1 MAAENTSAQELAD
14 TYRKLQEEILNY
26 GRAYSSTQEAHN
38 AAVLRSTTGIDNIG
52 TAVTASVTA
61 FAQLGGGIGKLT
73 KSVMAGERGMAA
85 MNGAVDSMADA
96 AKSASMGLLAMLGPV
111 GPVMKILMYVVTA
124 AIDAIKDYVKAVN
137 QMNDQLYKGYSKI
150 AKAGGG
156 AADGMTGLEKG
167 VHKLGMTMEDLDGIV
182 SLIGENSQMLAS
194 FSGSVGD
201 GRKALENMGE
211 GMGDFRKD
219 MLVLGQSATDVS
231 EGMVNYMKQVQR
243 TGLAQVLTS
252 KQMEEGAKKY
262 ILEQD
267 TLTRI
272 TGLNA
277 QKQQALMDQ
286 AAENEQFQGK
296 IQELKARAAD
306 GDAAAAEQVKALEKG
321 LKLAAAKGPEMAEAF
336 MASVNGNFRNV
347 AAQKLFNST
356 MGDAAAAMEDL
367 KSGAIT
373 AEEYDDRINKSVAVY
388 QKTLGNSMSQL
399 DAGAQTQLKI
409 STMTNSTNLANMS
422 TADRAKKAEEDRL
435 KALSDAGDPLAKQ
448 NAEMLTAQI
457 KSKQSIED
465 LYMKSMPKANEA
477 MITLAK
483 VTLEAAKGLNRLFG
497 DEKAGQSKPMSE
509 AEAKAKQN
517 KASESALA
525 DADKAKAVLN
535 DKNATPEQKA
545 QAKKTAEESEAQ
557 VAQAS
562 RDQREAQ
569 LAAQNERRK
578 KEKQARADA
587 LMGKTPSSAAAGG
600 NGAAPAGGSGAA
612 PAASSSSGT
621 VPSGRAPAGTENN
634 KPAITLPSS
643 SGSMPAAQ
651 EAKSSKDVP
660 NSVSSQLVSML
671 KGMEKFTPKAF
682 WDFKQYSIGYG
693 TKASDPNESITEP
706 EAANRLKEAIDGA
719 SKLVAD
725 FGKKNG
731 YQWGQNQVDA
741 LSSFVYNGGPGFLTQ
756 VTGDGKRKNEEIA
769 KAIPLYNQAGGKVL
783 PGLESRRALEAGLF
797 AKDLVTAE
805 SGVQVEGPNS
815 GYPATL
821 HGKEAVIP
829 MQNGSG
835 DFVKMFERIADSNM
849 QMVEKIDE
857 LVRTQRNS
865 NDIQTK
871 ILRAQA

>member
-1 MAAENTSAQELAD
+1 MTAENTSAQELAD
-14 TYRKLQEEILNY
+14 TFRKLQEEIIYY
-26 GRAYSSTQEAHN
+26 GRASGSTQEAHN

-52 TAVTASVTA
+52 TAVTGAVTA
-61 FAQLGGGIGKLT
+61 FAQLSGGIGKLT

-85 MNGAVDSMADA
+85 MNGAVDSVADA
-96 AKSASMGLLAMLGPV
+96 AKSASMALLTMLGPV
-111 GPVMKILMYVVTA
+111 GPALKILMMVITT

-137 QMNDQLYKGYSKI
+137 QMNDQLYKGYSKL

-182 SLIGENSQMLAS
+182 SLIGENSEMLAS

-231 EGMVNYMKQVQR
+231 EGMANYMKQVQR

-267 TLTRI
+267 ILTRI
-272 TGLNA
+272 TGLSA

-296 IQELKARAAD
+296 IQELKAR
-306 GDAAAAEQVKALEKG
+306 GDEAAAEQVKALEKG

-356 MGDAAAAMEDL
+356 MGDAAGAMEDL
-367 KSGAIT
+367 KSGVIT
-373 AEEYDDRINKSVAVY
+373 AEQYDDRINKSVAVY

-409 STMTNSTNLANMS
+409 STMTKTTNIANMS
-422 TADRAKKAEEDRL
+422 TEERAKKAEEERL
-435 KALSDAGDPLAKQ
+435 KALSDAGDPLVKQ

-497 DEKAGQSKPMSE
+497 DGTEAPANGGAQGAPKAGGGQGG
-509 AEAKAKQN
+509 
-517 KASESALA
+517 AS
-525 DADKAKAVLN
+525 
-535 DKNATPEQKA
+535 T
-545 QAKKTAEESEAQ
+545 
-557 VAQAS
+557 
-562 RDQREAQ
+562 
-569 LAAQNERRK
+569 
-578 KEKQARADA
+578 RADA
-587 LMGKTPSSAAAGG
+587 GAAISGGAGGEGDASSIMDAAAEGRS
-600 NGAAPAGGSGAA
+600 APAPAAGSGG
-612 PAASSSSGT
+612 AASSSAGS

-805 SGVQVEGPNS
+805 SGVQVEGPDS